1 MNFSFS
7 CKYLSFAKAG
17 SMFYLSINDKRLFTV
32 VGNRCLLNIA
42 GKEFKNFK
50 EYK

>member
-7 CKYLSFAKAG
+7 CKYIGFAKAG
-17 SMFYLSINDKRLFTV
+17 SLFYLSVNNNRVFTV
-32 VGNRCLLNIA
+32 VGKRCLLNIA

-50 EYK
+50 D